1 MGSSLPLQR
10 HAVLTGHN
18 AAVFALST
26 TDDARFFLSGA
37 GEGWVVRWD
46 LEAPELGKLIAK
58 VETQI
63 FSLLHL
69 PDLNQVVVGNMNGGV
84 HWVDLS
90 EPERTKNIAH
100 HRKGVYRILRVGDQV
115 FTAGGD
121 GILTR
126 WDVHTARTLESIQ
139 LSHQSLRGLA
149 YCPFRQEIAVG
160 ASDHNL
166 YIVDINTFQIKA
178 SIPKA
183 HNHSVFCVQYSPDG
197 SFLVSG
203 GRDALLNVWNAE
215 NLDLLNSQA
224 AHLFTIN
231 DIVFNPSGTLFA
243 TASRDRTIKIWDAES
258 FKLNKVLNT
267 IRDHC
272 HVNSVNALLWSTHD
286 NLLVSA
292 SDDRSIMLWRSLS

>member
-1 MGSSLPLQR
+1 MSSSLQYQR

-18 AAVFALST
+18 AAVFALSP
-26 TDDARFFLSGA
+26 TDEPRFFLSGA

-46 LEAPELGKLIAK
+46 MEAPELGKLLAK
-58 VETQI
+58 VDTQI

-84 HWVDLS
+84 HWVDLA
-90 EPERTKNIAH
+90 EPAATKNIAH
-100 HRKGVYRILRVGDQV
+100 HRKGVYRILRVGEQV

-126 WDVHTARTLESIQ
+126 WDIHTARTLESIQ

-149 YCPFRQEIAVG
+149 YCPTRQEIAVG

-166 YIVDINTFQIKA
+166 YFVDAHTFQIKA
-178 SIPKA
+178 KIPKA
-183 HNHSVFCVQYSPDG
+183 HNHSAFCVQYSPDG
-197 SFLVSG
+197 KHLLSG
-203 GRDALLNVWNAE
+203 GRDALLNVWDAE
-215 NLDLLNSQA
+215 NLDLLSSQA

-231 DIVFNPSGTLFA
+231 DIVFNPAGTLFA
-243 TASRDRTIKIWDAES
+243 TASRDRSIKIWDATN

-286 NLLVSA
+286 NRLVSA